1 LYHANHSKA
10 FYTTLLGFMPDYKE
24 RINLLKDK

>member
-10 FYTTLLGFMPDYKE
+10 FYATLLGFMPDYYE
-24 RINLLKDK
+24 RIKLLK